1 MKRREGDPRPI
12 KEKYGKENGTQES
25 AKPDPE
31 ILLEENMRKC
41 VPEDARRGL
50 ADLAWNKKA
59 LYVDLFKPLVLYG
72 LLFEKNASRKISR
85 PIRI

>member
-1 MKRREGDPRPI
+1 MKRREGDTSPI

-31 ILLEENMRKC
+31 ILSEENMRKC

-59 LYVDLFKPLVLYG
+59 LHVDLFKPLAFYG
-72 LLFEKNASRKISR
+72 LLFEKNASRKISKV
-85 PIRI
+85 IWI

>member
-1 MKRREGDPRPI
+1 MKRREGDPSSI

-31 ILLEENMRKC
+31 ILSEENMRKC

-59 LYVDLFKPLVLYG
+59 LHVDLFKPLAFYG

-85 PIRI
+85 LIRI

>member
-1 MKRREGDPRPI
+1 MKMKRRGDPSSV

-31 ILLEENMRKC
+31 ILLEENMRKW
-41 VPEDARRGL
+41 VSEDARRGL

-59 LYVDLFKPLVLYG
+59 LYVDLFKPLALYG
-72 LLFEKNASRKISR
+72 CCLKKMLQEK
-85 PIRI
+85 

>member
-1 MKRREGDPRPI
+1 MKRREGDPSPI
-12 KEKYGKENGTQES
+12 KEKYGKENETQES

-59 LYVDLFKPLVLYG
+59 LYVDLFKPLAFYG

-85 PIRI
+85 LIRI